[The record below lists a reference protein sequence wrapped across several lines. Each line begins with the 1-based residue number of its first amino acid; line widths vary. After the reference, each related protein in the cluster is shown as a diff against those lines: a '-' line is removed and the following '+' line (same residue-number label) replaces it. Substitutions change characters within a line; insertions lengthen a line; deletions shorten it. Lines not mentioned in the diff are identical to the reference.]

1 MWGSE
6 EVDYAM
12 SGGLQ
17 IINFICH
24 KDSASIEQ
32 MMSDIKTPLV
42 LDYSSDVW
50 QSEVMKTIDESLIR
64 FSEAWGRPY
73 GFTQE
78 QDGAIIQNLFPIKKN
93 ENEQIS
99 SSSRITLEMHTE
111 TAFHPWRPQYVILLC
126 VRGDDR
132 AGTTYAMLDDIVQ
145 YLDKETID
153 ILHEPVFTTTLDRSF
168 QNPNQPDAVVTTPI
182 FFNNATS
189 MTYDRVLMKPKT
201 NYAHTALLNLSKA
214 IEASKNVFHL
224 STGQVA
230 IIENWKVVHGR
241 TPFTPRYD
249 GNDRWLKRVMVRRSM
264 PPKFDIQE
272 IRNTDHYIVTTTF

>member
-6 EVDYAM
+6 V

-17 IINFICH
+17 IIDFICH
-24 KDSASIEQ
+24 KDAPSIEHL
-32 MMSDIKTPLV
+32 MSEINTPLT
-42 LDYSSDVW
+42 LDYSSDIW
-50 QSEVMKTIDESLIR
+50 QSENMQIIDKSLIR
-64 FSEAWGRPY
+64 FCEAWGRPY
-73 GFTQE
+73 GFIQE

-111 TAFHPWRPQYVILLC
+111 TAFHPWRPQYVVLLC

-132 AGTTYAMLDDIVQ
+132 AGTTYAILDEIVDL
-145 YLDKETID
+145 LDEETIQ
-153 ILHEPVFTTTLDRSF
+153 ILHEPVFTTTLDKSF
-168 QNPNQPDAVVTTPI
+168 QNPRQPDAVVTTPI
-182 FFNNATS
+182 LFNNASS

-201 NYAHTALLNLSKA
+201 EHADIALQKLSQA
-214 IEASKNVFHL
+214 IETSKKVFHL
-224 STGQVA
+224 STGQIA

-272 IRNTDHYIVTTTF
+272 IAGTEHYVVTTTF

>member
-1 MWGSE
+1 
-6 EVDYAM
+6 V

-24 KDSASIEQ
+24 KDAPSIEHL
-32 MMSDIKTPLV
+32 MSGISTPPTLDYLSDIWK
-42 LDYSSDVW
+42 SNNM
-50 QSEVMKTIDESLIR
+50 QIIDKSLIR
-64 FSEAWGRPY
+64 FCEAWGRPY
-73 GFTQE
+73 GFIQE

-99 SSSRITLEMHTE
+99 SSSLTTLEMHTE
-111 TAFHPWRPQYVILLC
+111 TAFHPWRPQYVVLLC

-132 AGTTYAMLDDIVQ
+132 AGTTYAILDDIIDL
-145 YLDKETID
+145 LDDETIR
-153 ILHEPVFTTTLDRSF
+153 ILHEPVFTTTLDKSF

-182 FFNNATS
+182 LFNNASS
-189 MTYDRVLMKPKT
+189 MTYDRVLMKPK
-201 NYAHTALLNLSKA
+201 NDYADNALQNLSKA
-214 IEASKNVFHL
+214 IEVSKKVFHL

-230 IIENWKVVHGR
+230 IIENWKIVHGR

-264 PPKFDIQE
+264 PPMFDIRQANNAE
-272 IRNTDHYIVTTTF
+272 HYVVTTTF